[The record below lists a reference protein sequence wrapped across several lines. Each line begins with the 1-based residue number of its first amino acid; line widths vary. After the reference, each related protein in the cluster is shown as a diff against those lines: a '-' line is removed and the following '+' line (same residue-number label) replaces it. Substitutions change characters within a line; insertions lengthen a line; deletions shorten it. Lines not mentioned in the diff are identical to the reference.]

1 MKVKYFLRG
10 LGMGILFSVVLLTFV
25 GPVRKE
31 ALTDEEIVM
40 RAGLLGMVKAEEGPV
55 ITQAPETQPP
65 VPEAATET
73 EDSEDSVEVKEPETT
88 ESPQEYV
95 TLKIIEGMESEWVA
109 IVLEDAGIISNAEA
123 FNLYLCSMGYDDRI
137 SIGSF
142 EIEKGDDFYEIAEK
156 ITK

>member
-55 ITQAPETQPP
+55 ITQEPETQPP
-65 VPEAATET
+65 TTEPATET
-73 EDSEDSVEVKEPETT
+73 EASEDSVEVKEPEAT
-88 ESPQEYV
+88 EGPQEYV